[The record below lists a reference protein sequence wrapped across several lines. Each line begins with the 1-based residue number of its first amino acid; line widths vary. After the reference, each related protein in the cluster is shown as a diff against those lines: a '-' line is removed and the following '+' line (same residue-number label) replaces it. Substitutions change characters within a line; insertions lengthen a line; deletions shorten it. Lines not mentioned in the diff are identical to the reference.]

1 MTRVMIVDDDPLI
14 RQLLSYQLGTAG
26 YHVST
31 AQSGQ
36 DALERL
42 IRDHP
47 DIVLLDVV
55 MPGISGWDVCHQIR
69 TCSPVPVIML
79 TAKTAENDV
88 LTGLE
93 SGADDYIAKPFSL
106 PQLLARIEAVLRRS
120 RSFAVWQSRP
130 AGNGGSEVYA
140 GMPTETWVAP
150 MPPMPPMPS
159 RTSPPSAAPSAPAK
173 KPRTHTSSNTSPGQK
188 IAQARRQQGLSLEQ
202 AAAASG
208 IHQDVLW
215 AIEQEQLDDVPKD
228 ELPHL
233 LKQYSDFLGLDLRSL
248 LTQAQ
253 PPLPILP
260 IYLVIF
266 VMMVLI
272 LAILVTMPPL

>member
-1 MTRVMIVDDDPLI
+1 MIVDDDPLI

-31 AQSGQ
+31 AQSGH

-88 LTGLE
+88 LAGLE

-130 AGNGGSEVYA
+130 AGNGGVYA
-140 GMPTETWVAP
+140 GMPTDRWVAS
-150 MPPMPPMPS
+150 MPSMPPMPS
-159 RTSPPSAAPSAPAK
+159 IPPLTSPATPSAPAK
-173 KPRTHTSSNTSPGQK
+173 KPRSHTSSTPNTSPGQK

-208 IHQDVLW
+208 IHQEVLW
-215 AIEQEQLDDVPKD
+215 AIEQEHLDDVPKD